1 MRFNNKANELLL
13 VMTVCRYNL
22 HNGVMTYMLQGGKN
36 TVHRIVVA
44 WVVFMEA
51 LFSHLH
57 IKSDDGI
64 FLCSIPDVF
73 TKTAYS
79 LIDII
84 IDLVEFKL
92 Q

>member
-1 MRFNNKANELLL
+1 MQFNNKANELLL
-13 VMTVCRYNL
+13 VMTVCRHSL
-22 HNGVMTYMLQGGKN
+22 HNGVMTHKLQTGKN
-36 TVHRIVVA
+36 TIHGIIVA

-64 FLCSIPDVF
+64 FPCSIPDVF

-92 Q
+92 